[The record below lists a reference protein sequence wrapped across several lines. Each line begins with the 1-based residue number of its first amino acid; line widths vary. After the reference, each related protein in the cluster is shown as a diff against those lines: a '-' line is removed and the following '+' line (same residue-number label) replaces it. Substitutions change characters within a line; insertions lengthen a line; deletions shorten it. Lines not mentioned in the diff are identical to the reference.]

1 MNRKNILWLSFGIV
15 IGLLL
20 SGGISL
26 VYRQA
31 AHPPSS
37 AAKAQADTIHSIPES
52 TSIASAEDQPPVST
66 GSLDSANTNN
76 TDNPSLPKDEAA
88 YPEWSSE
95 AIYNGGDMVL
105 YQNRI
110 YRAKWW
116 TQQETPGQAD
126 VWEDTMQTPNTTV
139 ENPGETTSAILE
151 QENTNNITAGK
162 HDSFRV
168 VAYYPDWKGT
178 QFDKLQYDVLTHI
191 VYAFAIPNEDGSLK
205 PLDHPEL
212 AKQLIR
218 EAHSNQ
224 VKVLLAVGGWSYN
237 EVPLEATFMA
247 ATSTDAKREHF
258 AEQII
263 AMCNAYGFDGI
274 DMDWEHPRIDGT
286 SSAQYTALMLLLS
299 DRLHA
304 ENKLLTSAV
313 ISGATPDGNIY
324 YDAAA
329 HTDAVLGAVD
339 WIHVMAYDG
348 GDGERHSSYEFAVA
362 CGEYWKNTRH
372 MPPNKIVL
380 GVPFYARP
388 SWASYS
394 DILAANANAHLSDT
408 TEYNGMEV
416 HYNGITT
423 IQKKTKYAAEN
434 LGGIMIWEITQDT
447 ADKGKS
453 LLTAIKNTLR

>member
-1 MNRKNILWLSFGIV
+1 MNRKNILWLSFGIA

-20 SGGISL
+20 SGSIAL
-26 VYRQA
+26 IYRQA
-31 AHPPSS
+31 AHRPSS
-37 AAKAQADTIHSIPES
+37 IKEAQADTSHSTTENATVSSVADRSPDS
-52 TSIASAEDQPPVST
+52 TETFSSAS
-66 GSLDSANTNN
+66 
-76 TDNPSLPKDEAA
+76 TDHPSLPKDDAA

-95 AIYNGGDMVL
+95 AIYNGGDTVL

-126 VWEDTMQTPNTTV
+126 VWEDTMQTPDTTIANTD
-139 ENPGETTSAILE
+139 ETPSALLG
-151 QENTNNITAGK
+151 QESANNVLTDSQ
-162 HDSFRV
+162 DSFRV
-168 VAYYPDWKGT
+168 VAYYPDWKGA

-218 EAHSNQ
+218 EAHSNH

-247 ATSTDAKREHF
+247 ATSTDEKREIF
-258 AEQII
+258 ANQII

-274 DMDWEHPRIDGT
+274 DMDWEHPRMDGT

-304 ENKLLTSAV
+304 DNKLLTSAV

-348 GDGERHSSYEFAVA
+348 GDGERHSSYKFAVA

-372 MPPNKIVL
+372 MPPNKVVL

-394 DILAANANAHLSDT
+394 DILAANAAAHLSDT
-408 TEYNGMEV
+408 TEYNGMQV